1 MLCLLEIFEMI
12 ISNLRLF
19 NFKNYNDCSFNFSP
33 ALNFIYGDNG
43 NGKTNILEAIS
54 VLCYTKSFLQ
64 SSEADCVRYG
74 ENSFEIAGSFESL
87 NDLNSKIVCTYDKI
101 NSRKQI
107 TLNNESIGKQKTF
120 FGKIP
125 LVVLSPGD
133 IKLTSGTP
141 GDRRRSFDML
151 ISQISKVYFED
162 LRNFNRVIKQK
173 NSLLKENYLQTRYS
187 GEKLK
192 ELIELW
198 NRELV
203 NYGVSLIEKR
213 LRVIAEFQ
221 EYLEENFRKIVGDS
235 YVPIV
240 EYETDILNTDDYSS
254 LNAEN
259 IRRYFEAALEE
270 RFTMEVK
277 RGISMTGPHRDNYVF
292 KMRKNGNVFEL
303 KNFASQG
310 EHKTFLVA
318 LRLSEYIYLKDK
330 LEGSNSGEPILLLDD
345 VFSELDKNR
354 IEKVSSVLPGFNQ
367 VFITTTDKNYINL
380 LRKYF
385 SSKDIAVFQIE
396 NGSVQTSG

>member
-1 MLCLLEIFEMI
+1 MI

-19 NFKNYNDCSFNFSP
+19 NFKNYIDCSFNFSP

-43 NGKTNILEAIS
+43 NGKTNILEAVS

-74 ENSFEIAGSFESL
+74 ENSFDIAGNFESL
-87 NDLNSKIVCTYDKI
+87 NDLNSTVICTYDKV

-107 TLNNESIGKQKTF
+107 TMNNEPIGRQKTF

-133 IKLTSGTP
+133 IKLTTGLP
-141 GDRRRSFDML
+141 GERRRSFDML

-173 NSLLKENYLQTRYS
+173 NSLLKENYIQKRYS
-187 GEKLK
+187 GAELK
-192 ELIELW
+192 DMIDLW

-203 NYGVSLIEKR
+203 NYGVSIVEKR
-213 LRVIAEFQ
+213 LEVIDEFRL
-221 EYLEENFRKIVGDS
+221 YMEENFRKIVGDS

-240 EYETDILNTDDYSS
+240 DYETDILKSGARGS
-254 LNAEN
+254 LNVEN
-259 IRRYFEAALEE
+259 IRQHFESALDE
-270 RFTMEVK
+270 RFPMEVK

-292 KMRKNGNVFEL
+292 KMRKSGNVFEL

-318 LRLSEYIYLKDK
+318 LRLSEYIYLRDK
-330 LEGSNSGEPILLLDD
+330 LEGSSSGEPILLLDD

-354 IEKVSSVLPGFNQ
+354 VEKLSGVLPEYNQ
-367 VFITTTDKNYINL
+367 VFITTTDKNYIDL
-380 LRKYF
+380 LRNKF
-385 SSKDIAVFQIE
+385 SEKDISLFHIV